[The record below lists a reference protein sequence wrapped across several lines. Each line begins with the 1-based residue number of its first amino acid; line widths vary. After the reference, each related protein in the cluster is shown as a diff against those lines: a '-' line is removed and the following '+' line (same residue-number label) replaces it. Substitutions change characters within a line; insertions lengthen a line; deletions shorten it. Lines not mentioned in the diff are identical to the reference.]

1 MSQNLHIMRQ
11 IRLQL
16 KTGYMRKAPGTYLF
30 MQRYPP
36 LSRDTS
42 VPVRDVE
49 SKEIPF
55 AKLYDKLM
63 NNNPIYNDDKV
74 YPAYGAHETK
84 ALKIAMQQHKYMTE
98 GLGEE
103 EALRKANEHVDI
115 LENKAFIEM
124 KDLQN
129 ALSADANVRP
139 TMLSNP
145 EVSEFLAEWRAKLDT
160 GNASARY
167 EDLSLEDQGLV
178 DHFIHTKILRWNEV
192 ERERRMKDPVF
203 FNYFDKLRYNLLHG
217 HAWENRPRQA
227 DHARYTNQLKRYWS
241 IPHKKAPDSLA
252 SLNKF
257 YYEDYKNYFELLR
270 ETPLLARWE
279 PSARMQF
286 SHWIIETLALKR
298 VLKKSDPRFVQH
310 YLDQMRAQF
319 FPMVR
324 YPTRAAEFKLPSYD
338 EFRRTLYNA
347 DIGYKREEGKL
358 YIRRFYRIPQLFFP
372 KETLTTALTADHAK
386 LKEVLDAGTLESEI
400 LRAGVGGENLSALE
414 QELREYMTNR
424 QPNTLEFSTEG
435 AMTMNELDALLR
447 DDDDLDLSKSA
458 EGAKDDDAT
467 VAAAAAAKAAEE
479 TLAQGAIVAP
489 LSEKEEDPIR
499 WQKLI
504 EQYVPAP
511 TTELEQIR
519 HEELRKVLLW
529 SWDDCLTEQDLKST
543 QRDLVDSQLLAKAKL
558 SNLYNKKETARRS
571 KEWKDRKVMLDDL
584 PTVELQV
591 VDNRE

>member
-1 MSQNLHIMRQ
+1 MRN

-42 VPVRDVE
+42 APVRDVMA
-49 SKEIPF
+49 KEVPF
-55 AKLYDKLM
+55 ANLYDKLM

-84 ALKIAMQQHKYMTE
+84 ALKIAMEQHKFMTE

-103 EALRKANEHVDI
+103 EALRKANELVDA
-115 LENKAFIEM
+115 LENNAFIQM
-124 KDLQN
+124 TDLQQ
-129 ALSADANVRP
+129 ALSVDTNVRP

-145 EVSEFLAEWRAKLDT
+145 EVTEFIAKWKAKLDA
-160 GNASARY
+160 GKYSKRY
-167 EDLSLEDQGLV
+167 EDLPLEDQGLI
-178 DHFIHTKILRWNEV
+178 DCFIHTKILRWNEV

-203 FNYFDKLRYNLLHG
+203 VNYFEKLRYNLLHN
-217 HAWENRPRQA
+217 HAWENRPRGA
-227 DHARYTNQLKRYWS
+227 DHRSYTNKLKRFWS
-241 IPHKKAPDSLA
+241 IPHHNAPDSL
-252 SLNKF
+252 STLNPF
-257 YYEDYKNYFELLR
+257 YYEDYKHYFDLLR

-286 SHWIIETLALKR
+286 SHWIIECLALKR
-298 VLKKSDPRFVQH
+298 VLKKSEPRFVQH

-324 YPTRAAEFKLPSYD
+324 YPTRAAEFVLPSYD
-338 EFRRTLYNA
+338 EFRRVLYNA
-347 DIGYKREEGKL
+347 DIGFKREEGKL
-358 YIRRFYRIPQLFFP
+358 YVRRFYRIPQLFFP
-372 KETLTTALTADHAK
+372 KETLTTSLTADHEK

-400 LRAGVGGENLSALE
+400 LKAGVGGENLSALE

-424 QPNTLEFSTEG
+424 QPNTLEFSNDG

-447 DDDDLDLSKSA
+447 DDDDLDLGKSA
-458 EGAKDDDAT
+458 PNAKEN
-467 VAAAAAAKAAEE
+467 AAAAAKTAEE
-479 TLAQGAIVAP
+479 SLAKGAVVEP
-489 LSEKEEDPIR
+489 LSEREQDPVK

-504 EQYVPAP
+504 ERYVPAP
-511 TTELEQIR
+511 TTELAQIR
-519 HEELRKVLLW
+519 HDELRKILVW

-543 QRDLVDSQLLAKAKL
+543 HRDLVDSQLLAKARL
-558 SNLYNKKETARRS
+558 STIYDQKETARRT
-571 KEWKDRKVMLDDL
+571 KEWKDRKMMLNEL

>member
-1 MSQNLHIMRQ
+1 MSQNLHIMRN

-42 VPVRDVE
+42 VPVRDVMA
-49 SKEIPF
+49 KEVPF
-55 AKLYDKLM
+55 ANLYDKLM
-63 NNNPIYNDDKV
+63 NNNPLYNDDLV

-84 ALKIAMQQHKYMTE
+84 ALKIAMEQHKFMTE
-98 GLGEE
+98 GHGEE
-103 EALRKANEHVDI
+103 EALRKANALVDG
-115 LENKAFIEM
+115 LENTAFLEM
-124 KDLQN
+124 KDLQQ
-129 ALSADANVRP
+129 ALSANANVRP

-145 EVSEFLAEWRAKLDT
+145 EVSAFLAEWKTKLDN
-160 GNASARY
+160 GKKSVRY
-167 EDLSLEDQGLV
+167 EDLPLEDQGLI
-178 DHFIHTKILRWNEV
+178 DCFIHTKILRWNEV

-203 FNYFDKLRYNLLHG
+203 FNYFDKLRYNLLHN
-217 HAWENRPRQA
+217 HAWESRPRGA
-227 DHARYTNQLKRYWS
+227 DHRSYTNKLKRFWS
-241 IPHKKAPDSLA
+241 IPHQKAPDSL
-252 SLNKF
+252 STLNPF
-257 YYEDYKNYFELLR
+257 YYEDYKHYFDLLR

-286 SHWIIETLALKR
+286 SHWIIECLALKR
-298 VLKKSDPRFVQH
+298 VLKKSEPRFVQH

-324 YPTRAAEFKLPSYD
+324 YPTRAADFVLPSYD
-338 EFRRTLYNA
+338 EFRRVLYNA
-347 DIGYKREEGKL
+347 DIGFKREEGKL
-358 YIRRFYRIPQLFFP
+358 YVRRFYRIPQLFFP
-372 KETLTTALTADHAK
+372 KETLTTSLTADHEK

-424 QPNTLEFSTEG
+424 QPNTLEFSAEG

-458 EGAKDDDAT
+458 QVAQENAA
-467 VAAAAAAKAAEE
+467 AAAAAAKVTEE
-479 TLAQGAIVAP
+479 RLAKGAIVEP
-489 LSEKEEDPIR
+489 LSEKEQDPVK

-504 EQYVPAP
+504 ERYVPAP
-511 TTELEQIR
+511 VTELEQIR
-519 HEELRKVLLW
+519 HEELRKVLVW

-543 QRDLVDSQLLAKAKL
+543 HRDLVDSQLLAKAKL
-558 SNLYNKKETARRS
+558 STIYDQKETARRT
-571 KEWKDRKVMLDDL
+571 KEWKDRKMMLNDL